1 MIAVQPQVQELWI
14 KAQNKECITKGT
26 RKNTEEQAERKKKRE
41 KIPER
46 YSCEKSA
53 KMLVFWKEVLDMPAG
68 GLNLIGD
75 ARPAQISNNKADLS
89 KRIQQLLLG
98 IIFV

>member
-1 MIAVQPQVQELWI
+1 MDQGPKQRVYY
-14 KAQNKECITKGT
+14 KRNKKKNGRAG
-26 RKNTEEQAERKKKRE
+26 RKKKKRE

-46 YSCEKSA
+46 DSCEKSA